1 MNLNIENVSVK
12 MFGGVYTF
20 NTYMYLIIT

>member
-20 NTYMYLIIT
+20 NTYMYVIIT